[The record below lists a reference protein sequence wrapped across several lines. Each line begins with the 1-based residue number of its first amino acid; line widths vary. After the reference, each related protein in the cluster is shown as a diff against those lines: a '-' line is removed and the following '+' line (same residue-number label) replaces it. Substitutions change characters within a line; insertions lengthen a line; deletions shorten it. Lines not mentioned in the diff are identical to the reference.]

1 MGRPAERHYQA
12 GMEQSRGRTQVEV
25 RVRNRLPVLAS
36 GQRRYGASGAER
48 DSGLSERRISTHR
61 KGTVRFTFSL
71 QPHET
76 WHLCVDVVPFI
87 DGEELPSQ
95 YRCRSFATTA
105 GLYDLR
111 RQSFLRDASTVSIP
125 VSGTL
130 APVVVNTLERAKRDL
145 AALRL
150 HDFDHVWREAS
161 GRALQPVARMSRK
174 VGFLHRRT

>member
-1 MGRPAERHYQA
+1 LRFAYAIDYPYSHQGNVGTAHLERSVTVGFRNA
-12 GMEQSRGRTQVEV
+12 GSAPT
-25 RVRNRLPVLAS
+25 
-36 GQRRYGASGAER
+36 Y
-48 DSGLSERRISTHR
+48 R